1 MKLNDILKPENLKEY
16 DALLAALNAGAAVS
30 AVALAPKISH
40 FAGCTGGKVLFVAPD
55 TVAAKQFFAA
65 ITQYAGEDNTAYL
78 PPIDDILLYKKAF
91 NPTNSHLRLNALY
104 KIVSPAP
111 AVVVTSLESLT
122 QNFLDA
128 EVFKGNIKTIKP
140 NDKINLN
147 GLIKYLAACGYD
159 REDLISGEGQFSVRG
174 DIVDIFSVNYKNPVR
189 IDLFG
194 NVVESVKFFDIESQK
209 SLFKT
214 DAVDIIPATDMSAA
228 DRTDVYAADYAP
240 DRDYTGDRT
249 ERAAIYTGGSAYDT
263 ADLDRAGGNAP
274 DRVRAAA
281 SAHSPVKDF
290 LPPDSLIIFNEPR
303 LMEQRLVNIYK
314 EHTARLAQIGV
325 AEQKTASSL
334 IRNKNDVFK
343 GLERFKRLSFSR
355 LAQASSASADIFFA
369 PRGGEVFTF
378 NTTPI
383 FKYSADFG
391 QLVVDLKNWIKNGY
405 TVYCCAGSEDAAHG
419 LYNNLFENNVPVA
432 RAAEDS
438 VTLKNCALILTR
450 RIDGG
455 FILHKDKTVLIGTD
469 ELFKK
474 SAPKPFL
481 GKKKTDVFTEFK
493 AGDYV
498 VHDSFGI
505 GKCEGIQKLGATDA
519 GKDYIVVGYKDDDM
533 LYVPCEQSN
542 LLHRYSGGE
551 SPRLSRIGGA
561 EFEKIKQR
569 VSADI
574 KAMSFGLLEL
584 YKNRQ
589 ESKGFRFSPD
599 SALSADFE
607 NKFQFAET
615 DDQLKCIAEIK
626 KDMESDTVMDRLLC
640 GDVGYGKTE
649 VALRAAFK
657 AVCDGKQVAFLCPT
671 TILTSQHYNTC
682 LERFKDFGVRIDF
695 LSRFKNEAAQHD
707 TIKKIA
713 EGGIDIICGTH
724 RLLSADVK
732 FCDLGLL
739 ILDEE
744 QRFGVEDK
752 EKIKL
757 LKNNVDVLTLSA
769 TPIPR
774 TLYMSLAGIRDI
786 SVIETPPQNRLT
798 VETYVAEY
806 DDGLVTEAISRE
818 LSRGGQVFLVYN
830 RVNGIESFAAKMRL
844 LLPTARICVA
854 HGQMDEN
861 VLEENI
867 IDFYDYKA
875 DILVCTTIIENG
887 IDLKRANTLIVA
899 DADRLGLSQLYQL
912 RGRVGRSNR
921 LAYAYFLY
929 KRDKTLSDTAYK
941 RLNAIMEFT
950 EFGSGFKIAMRDLE
964 IRGAGS
970 ILGRE
975 QHGHMEKVGYDIYC
989 RLLRECADEQS
1000 GGKRRARTE
1009 PFMDIEIDAFIPDG
1023 YIKEDIKIR
1032 AYQKIASIERARE
1045 REEILAELNDV
1056 YGAVPK
1062 SVDNLLNVAVI
1073 KLLAGGILAVRV
1085 TVKAGVLELLF
1096 GGISDLNNEGLMR
1109 AVKKYEKLCAFDLSA
1124 AMPRL
1129 VFKSRNA
1136 DVERNM
1142 QLLEEFL
1149 MIAEGEHGTE
1159 GADGESDE
1167 R

>member
-1 MKLNDILKPENLKEY
+1 MKLNDILKPENLREY
-16 DALLAALNAGAAVS
+16 NALLAYLKAGTAVS
-30 AVALAPKISH
+30 AVGSGAPQISH
-40 FAGCTGGKVLFVAPD
+40 FAGCSGGKVLFVAPD
-55 TVAAKQFFAA
+55 TVAAKQFFNA
-65 ITQYAGEDNTAYL
+65 ITQYAGEENTAYL

-91 NPTNSHLRLNALY
+91 NQTNSHLRLNALY
-104 KIVSPAP
+104 KMQASAS

-122 QNFLDA
+122 QNFVDA
-128 EVFKGNIKTIKP
+128 ESFKINIKAFKV

-147 GLIKYLAACGYD
+147 GLIKYLVACGYD
-159 REDLISGEGQFSVRG
+159 REDLISGAGQFSVRG

-194 NVVESVKFFDIESQK
+194 NMIESVKFFDIESQK
-209 SLFKT
+209 SILKIN
-214 DAVDIIPATDMSAA
+214 AVEIIPATEAIDGTADPA
-228 DRTDVYAADYAP
+228 DRVAA
-240 DRDYTGDRT
+240 
-249 ERAAIYTGGSAYDT
+249 
-263 ADLDRAGGNAP
+263 RAGIVEVSIRSTA
-274 DRVRAAA
+274 
-281 SAHSPVKDF
+281 KDF
-290 LPPDSLIIFNEPR
+290 LSRDSLIIFNEPR
-303 LMEQRLVNIYK
+303 LMEQRLNNIYK
-314 EHTARLAQIGV
+314 EHAARLAQISI
-325 AEQKTASSL
+325 AEQKTALSL
-334 IRNKNDVFK
+334 IRNKDAVFK
-343 GLERFKRLSFSR
+343 GLEGFKRLSFSR
-355 LAQASSASADIFFA
+355 LAQASSSGPSSGIFSSAASVTELSFK
-369 PRGGEVFTF
+369 PS
-378 NTTPI
+378 PI
-383 FKYSADFG
+383 FKYSADLN
-391 QLVVDLKNWIKNGY
+391 QLVADLKNWIKNGY
-405 TVYCCAGSEDAAHG
+405 TVYCYAGGEEAARS
-419 LYNNLFENNVPVA
+419 LYNNLFENSVSVA
-432 RAAEDS
+432 LVEDDII
-438 VTLKNCALILTR
+438 LQNCALILTR

-455 FILHKDKTVLIGTD
+455 FILHKDKIVLLGTD

-474 SAPKPFL
+474 TAYRPPLS
-481 GKKKTDVFTEFK
+481 KKRTDVFTEFK

-505 GKCEGIQKLGATDA
+505 GKCEGIQKIGAGADA
-519 GKDYIVVGYKDDDM
+519 GKDYIVVRYKDDDM

-542 LLHRYSGGE
+542 LLHRYSGGD

-607 NKFQFAET
+607 NKFPFAET

-626 KDMESDTVMDRLLC
+626 KDMESDAVMDRLLC

-657 AVCDGKQVAFLCPT
+657 AACDGKQVAFLCPT

-682 LERFKDFGVRIDF
+682 LERFRDFGVRIDF
-695 LSRFKNEAAQHD
+695 LSRFKNGAAQFD

-713 EGGIDIICGTH
+713 TGSVDIICGTH
-724 RLLSADVK
+724 RLLSSDVK

-786 SVIETPPQNRLT
+786 SVIETPPENRLT

-844 LLPTARICVA
+844 LLPAARIRVA
-854 HGQMDEN
+854 HGQMDES

-867 IDFYDYKA
+867 INFYDYKA
-875 DILVCTTIIENG
+875 DILICTTIIENG

-989 RLLRECADEQS
+989 RLLRECADELG
-1000 GGKRRARTE
+1000 GGKKRARTE
-1009 PFMDIEIDAFIPDG
+1009 PFMDIEIDAFIPDA
-1023 YIKEDIKIR
+1023 YIGEDTKIR
-1032 AYQKIASIERARE
+1032 AYQKIASIDRADE
-1045 REEILAELNDV
+1045 REEILAELNDI

-1062 SVDNLLNVAVI
+1062 SVRSLLNVAVI
-1073 KLLAGGILAVRV
+1073 KLLAGGLLATRV
-1085 TVKAGVLELLF
+1085 TVKAGVLELCF
-1096 GGISDLNNEGLMR
+1096 GGISDLNNEALML
-1109 AVKKYEKLCAFDLSA
+1109 AVKKYERLCAFDLSA

-1129 VFKSRNA
+1129 VFKSRNV

-1149 MIAEGEHGTE
+1149 IIAN
-1159 GADGESDE
+1159 GADGEDGAE
-1167 R
+1167 TRGEG